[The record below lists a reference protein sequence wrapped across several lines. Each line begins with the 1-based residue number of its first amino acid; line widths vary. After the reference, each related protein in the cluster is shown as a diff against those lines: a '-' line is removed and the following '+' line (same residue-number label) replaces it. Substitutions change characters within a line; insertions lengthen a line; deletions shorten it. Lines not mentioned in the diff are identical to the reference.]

1 MAYKP
6 RLRTVLISVNLLILV
21 VLGGVVVMLR
31 LYESV
36 LIRRT
41 ESELIAQAAHVAAF
55 YREEVRR
62 ELVARGEG
70 GDGYGAP
77 LPSSVPMDGVG
88 FQPISPVLDLATH
101 RILESTGE
109 ARAPDAPADPGEGA
123 ARGPPRAAR
132 PPDPPPDRVA
142 AVAGGRVSDPLRDAQ
157 QVTLAGIRVIDY
169 RGTVVATTRG
179 EMGLSLAHREE
190 VRRALAGERASVMYA
205 RHSDEPRPPPDSL
218 SRGTK
223 VRVAV
228 AIPVIEGEQLWGAV
242 VLSRTPM
249 SMRQSLYRIRWYI
262 PASIGALLAVVIF
275 ISLLTSRTIGRPMQA
290 LIAQTQRVARGEE
303 GADRPLDKPGTHE
316 VQQVSEAVAH
326 MARVLQQRADY
337 IHTFASGVSHEFKT
351 PLTAIRG
358 TVELLRDHLDDMT
371 AEERERFLVNLDR
384 DTERL
389 QLLVTRLNDLAR
401 ADVVQPGDETTQV
414 AAALGGLG
422 ERYRSRGLA
431 LEIRGADEPVAV
443 RMAPDLLETVLV
455 NLLDNAQQHGNE
467 GVRVSLRCSASLA
480 DGNVMLEVEDDGP
493 GISESNARRVFD
505 RFFTTARD
513 QGGSGVGLA
522 IVQSLVEV
530 HGGTVELES
539 APGKTVFRVALP
551 TA

>member
-109 ARAPDAPADPGEGA
+109 ARAPDAPADP
-123 ARGPPRAAR
+123 
-132 PPDPPPDRVA
+132 VA